1 MIRSG
6 LALWLALLGGSACAT
21 DVLRPSYPSQ
31 ALAVSAIAWTA
42 SEGGEVELEL
52 ADAIALALRDNRA
65 IRSAYLERI
74 AQKFDL
80 RVAHDR
86 YAPQLQLKARYL
98 GNRNSDDHYRE
109 TQLAPTAS
117 VLTPYGT
124 RLSLDWAYGQ
134 TRADRAGARY
144 RDGANLMV
152 IQPLLRGAGR
162 EVASAPLRQARL
174 AEQLNRLALKD
185 SVAQA
190 ITRTILHY
198 RELLQTQEQL
208 SIAEQALARAR
219 QLLEV
224 NQALIASGRMAAF
237 DRVQAEAE
245 VASQELALE
254 GSRNQLHAS
263 RQALAQ
269 VLAVDLGAPLRAV
282 ERVEVQRLQVDAE
295 QALVQAQALQ
305 PAYLM
310 QLISGEQ
317 AAIDLQVAR
326 NGQWWDLALVGG
338 ASQARQRPGNHA
350 SWEHYLGLEVAIP
363 IGDLS
368 RRQAEVR
375 ARVAVENQQ
384 VSLAEFHQQLQRE
397 VLGAVRDTQVRWRQ
411 LEIAGRALALSRR
424 KLEIER
430 ERLAAGRSSNFQVLS
445 FEGDLRQAQHAELDA
460 RIAYLNGQ
468 AQLDQ
473 VLGTTLERWAV
484 ALND

>member
-1 MIRSG
+1 MIRPG

-31 ALAVSAIAWTA
+31 ALAVSAIAWAA

-208 SIAEQALARAR
+208 SIA
-219 QLLEV
+219 
-224 NQALIASGRMAAF
+224 G
-237 DRVQAEAE
+237 
-245 VASQELALE
+245 
-254 GSRNQLHAS
+254 
-263 RQALAQ
+263 
-269 VLAVDLGAPLRAV
+269 
-282 ERVEVQRLQVDAE
+282 
-295 QALVQAQALQ
+295 
-305 PAYLM
+305 
-310 QLISGEQ
+310 
-317 AAIDLQVAR
+317 
-326 NGQWWDLALVGG
+326 
-338 ASQARQRPGNHA
+338 
-350 SWEHYLGLEVAIP
+350 
-363 IGDLS
+363 
-368 RRQAEVR
+368 
-375 ARVAVENQQ
+375 
-384 VSLAEFHQQLQRE
+384 
-397 VLGAVRDTQVRWRQ
+397 
-411 LEIAGRALALSRR
+411 
-424 KLEIER
+424 
-430 ERLAAGRSSNFQVLS
+430 
-445 FEGDLRQAQHAELDA
+445 
-460 RIAYLNGQ
+460 
-468 AQLDQ
+468 
-473 VLGTTLERWAV
+473 
-484 ALND
+484 